1 MAVWALIA
9 SPSGFIH
16 NFLLSKQPLHMASAS
31 MVYEGVCDDVIA
43 ARFSND
49 QSQTSPVDLN
59 GWESQSW
66 QFELLPK
73 LNLLG
78 GVSLFG
84 RASSVFASVVFD
96 SLLSVQLSTDL
107 KSRCFM
113 VVKTQSK
120 GHGVTG
126 LHVGSNNVR
135 RYFPKGTKNIEL
147 QLGHSMRT
155 EARFLARSTRNL
167 RSQAMCLA
175 RIEEHARHSQ
185 SDDAAG
191 DDPGWGQLVPVA
203 AGFGGATGAEQ
214 NAACFGGLGP
224 IAYSPRKRRQA
235 GFGAVLVF
243 GGENVAMVDV
253 FFEKSIV

>member
-185 SDDAAG
+185 SDDG
-191 DDPGWGQLVPVA
+191 RW
-203 AGFGGATGAEQ
+203 
-214 NAACFGGLGP
+214 
-224 IAYSPRKRRQA
+224 R
-235 GFGAVLVF
+235 
-243 GGENVAMVDV
+243 
-253 FFEKSIV
+253 